1 MFLLDICDDS
11 AILTNLRIVKIIINA
26 IKVVVPL
33 LLIVSA
39 TMTFVKATKDG
50 SNSKAFNELI
60 IKCVAA
66 MAIFF
71 IPTLVFMID
80 DETAGNSKTVMSCF
94 NKATIEG
101 IKAAKVEE
109 AKLKVINAKNL
120 VNEGAYTAAASLVND
135 LDDSSEKQSMLKDL
149 DGVKSEIEEVKRK
162 KAEMESSTGISKSG
176 KYTKAE
182 IIAMSEEQVRAMN
195 NQEFIEFIASA
206 AQIVYSEYGGCL
218 PSITIAQ
225 AILESGYGDHFETT
239 SHNVYGLIGYP
250 GDHPK
255 VSKLR
260 KFDNFYE
267 ATYYHTQYF
276 YAYSNV
282 YGNFLNNCA
291 AKNAL
296 GAATSL
302 SAYAGGSQS
311 YPGTIQTLINQYN
324 LTQYDF

>member
-1 MFLLDICDDS
+1 
-11 AILTNLRIVKIIINA
+11 
-26 IKVVVPL
+26 
-33 LLIVSA
+33 
-39 TMTFVKATKDG
+39 
-50 SNSKAFNELI
+50 
-60 IKCVAA
+60 
-66 MAIFF
+66 
-71 IPTLVFMID
+71 
-80 DETAGNSKTVMSCF
+80 
-94 NKATIEG
+94 
-101 IKAAKVEE
+101 
-109 AKLKVINAKNL
+109 
-120 VNEGAYTAAASLVND
+120 
-135 LDDSSEKQSMLKDL
+135 
-149 DGVKSEIEEVKRK
+149 
-162 KAEMESSTGISKSG
+162 MESSTGISKSG

>member
-1 MFLLDICDDS
+1 MLLLDVCDDS
-11 AILTNLRIVKIIINA
+11 AILINLRMVKIIINT
-26 IKVVVPL
+26 IKTVVPL
-33 LLIVSA
+33 ILIVSA
-39 TMTFVKATKDG
+39 TYTFVKATKTG
-50 SNSKAFNELI
+50 ENKKAFSELI

-66 MAIFF
+66 MAIFLV
-71 IPTLVFMID
+71 PTFVFMIAN
-80 DETAGNSKTVMSCF
+80 ETAGNSNTVMSCF
-94 NKATIEG
+94 SKANTAG
-101 IKAAKVEE
+101 IKAAQIEE
-109 AKLKVINAKNL
+109 ARLKVVNAKNL
-120 VNEGAYTAAASLVND
+120 VNEGSYTAAYSMVSD
-135 LDDSSEKQSMLKDL
+135 LDDSSEKTKMLGEL
-149 DGVKSEIEEVKRK
+149 EGVKSEIEEVKRK
-162 KAEMESSTGISKSG
+162 KAEMESGTGISKSG

-250 GDHPK
+250 SDHQK
-255 VSKLR
+255 VNKLR

-276 YAYSNV
+276 NAYSNV
-282 YGNFLNNCA
+282 YSNFLANCA
-291 AKNAL
+291 SKNAL
-296 GAATSL
+296 AAATSL